1 MKKLQG
7 TRAGRPIAL
16 AFDTEL
22 LMQFGTKLF
31 ATDEAILSPD
41 CVTNVA
47 LIKAY
52 DMRTGEFFFI
62 NMPPTAR
69 RIRK

>member
-1 MKKLQG
+1 
-7 TRAGRPIAL
+7 
-16 AFDTEL
+16 
-22 LMQFGTKLF
+22 MQFGTKLF

-41 CVTNVA
+41 WVTNVA